1 MPELVLGFDTETTG
15 LSVTHDQAISY
26 GLCAYRFGVAVWSE
40 QYFVMP
46 DRVISDGARR
56 VHGLSVADLDAKRAT
71 ETVLDPAAGVSRAIE
86 LISHFARVGAVIVG
100 ANVAQFDLEMLRR
113 SAQSLLG
120 LSLQGPPLDLSLLKI
135 VDVVEHDL
143 AIEPSR
149 VARPRRG
156 LAQLCAHYGV
166 TPGGHDALG
175 DARAAV
181 EVFFAQVGVNRSG
194 QTSLHFVTDDPILPA
209 APGAREPLR

>member
-1 MPELVLGFDTETTG
+1 
-15 LSVTHDQAISY
+15 
-26 GLCAYRFGVAVWSE
+26 
-40 QYFVMP
+40 
-46 DRVISDGARR
+46 
-56 VHGLSVADLDAKRAT
+56 
-71 ETVLDPAAGVSRAIE
+71 
-86 LISHFARVGAVIVG
+86 
-100 ANVAQFDLEMLRR
+100 EMLRR